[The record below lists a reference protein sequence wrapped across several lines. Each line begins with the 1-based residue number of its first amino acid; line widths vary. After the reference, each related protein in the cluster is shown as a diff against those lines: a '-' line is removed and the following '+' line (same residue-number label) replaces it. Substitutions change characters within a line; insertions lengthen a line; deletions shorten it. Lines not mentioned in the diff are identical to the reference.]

1 MRGGASFSPFGAGI
15 AGIAAKARSGRRLVK
30 IEAWAG
36 LDEFPR
42 PCAMR

>member
-1 MRGGASFSPFGAGI
+1 MRGGASFSPFG